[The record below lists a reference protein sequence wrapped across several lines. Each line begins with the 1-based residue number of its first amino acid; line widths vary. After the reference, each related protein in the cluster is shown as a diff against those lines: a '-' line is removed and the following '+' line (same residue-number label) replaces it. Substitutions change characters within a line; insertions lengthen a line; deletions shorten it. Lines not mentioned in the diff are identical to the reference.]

1 LSFDIFEKE
10 KECRAMRAVE

>member
-10 KECRAMRAVE
+10 CRATRVVD